1 MRSFDPHLERHG
13 PLGAASRCNRDGHVA
28 IGLRRSS
35 RNKVASIAVASIMA
49 KAMPMQMRP
58 APNGKYW

>member
-1 MRSFDPHLERHG
+1 
-13 PLGAASRCNRDGHVA
+13 VA